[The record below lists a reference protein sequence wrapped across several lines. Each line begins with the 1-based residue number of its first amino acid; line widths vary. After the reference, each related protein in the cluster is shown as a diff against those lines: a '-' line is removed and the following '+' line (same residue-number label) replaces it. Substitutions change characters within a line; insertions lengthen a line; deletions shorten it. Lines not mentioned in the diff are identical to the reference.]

1 MMPAEASQFNRE
13 LRERDSLRE
22 FCYNSCHLRVIVHI
36 SRAASS
42 EQHIRGFTKGGNTQ
56 IIYPSH

>member
-42 EQHIRGFTKGGNTQ
+42 EQHIRGFTKRGK
-56 IIYPSH
+56 IPR